1 MLLRGVAGFLLAVA
15 VSGPAVA
22 DPVDPVLPPAP
33 GQPWASTAPAA
44 AAAPPAEA
52 AAPLLD
58 GGVVSSGPPGIAQT
72 PDGRTL
78 TVLAENEKQL
88 PVAPLTT
95 ALSSRD
101 WLVGATFVGS
111 TTGEASGGTLEVG
124 YQIGCG
130 VEMNQIRLGGTEG
143 TSVNTSSVTF
153 PTQGAIDV
161 RIRPGT
167 VINAPVMTKEFKGA
181 KTRVIV
187 KDIHVRVDGCV
198 GKSNLRSYAIL
209 TSSTP
214 HTQDVVAY
222 YGVPKVF

>member
-1 MLLRGVAGFLLAVA
+1 VADPVPPPVPAQPA
-15 VSGPAVA
+15 DSASAPAVA
-22 DPVDPVLPPAP
+22 D
-33 GQPWASTAPAA
+33 
-44 AAAPPAEA
+44 AAPP
-52 AAPLLD
+52 PD
-58 GGVVSSGPPGIAQT
+58 TGVVASGPPGIAET
-72 PDGRTL
+72 ADGRTL
-78 TVLAENEKQL
+78 TVLAENETQL

-95 ALSSRD
+95 ALSTRD
-101 WLVGATFVGS
+101 WMVGATFAGT
-111 TTGEASGGTLEVG
+111 TTGEAGGGTLEVG

-143 TSVNTSSVTF
+143 ANVNAVSISF

-161 RIRPGT
+161 RIRPGQ
-167 VINAPVMTKEFKGA
+167 VVNAPVMTKEFKGA

-198 GKSNLRSYAIL
+198 GQSNLRSYAIL

>member
-1 MLLRGVAGFLLAVA
+1 MLLRGFAGCLLALT
-15 VSGPAVA
+15 VSGPAAA
-22 DPVDPVLPPAP
+22 DPVDPALPPAP

-44 AAAPPAEA
+44 EAAPPRPET
-52 AAPLLD
+52 
-58 GGVVSSGPPGIAQT
+58 GVVASGSPGIAET

-78 TVLAENEKQL
+78 TVLAEHETQL

-124 YQIGCG
+124 SQIGCG

-143 TSVNTSSVTF
+143 TSVNTSSITF
-153 PTQGAIDV
+153 PTSGAIDV

-167 VINAPVMTKEFKGA
+167 VINAPVMTKEFKGSR
-181 KTRVIV
+181 TRVIV

>member
-1 MLLRGVAGFLLAVA
+1 M
-15 VSGPAVA
+15 
-22 DPVDPVLPPAP
+22 
-33 GQPWASTAPAA
+33 
-44 AAAPPAEA
+44 
-52 AAPLLD
+52 
-58 GGVVSSGPPGIAQT
+58 
-72 PDGRTL
+72 
-78 TVLAENEKQL
+78 
-88 PVAPLTT
+88 APLTT
-95 ALSSRD
+95 ALSSRE

-111 TTGEASGGTLEVG
+111 ATGEANGGTLEVG

-143 TSVNTSSVTF
+143 TSVNATAISLPTS
-153 PTQGAIDV
+153 GAIDV

-167 VINAPVMTKEFKGA
+167 VINAPVTTKEFKGA

>member
-1 MLLRGVAGFLLAVA
+1 M
-15 VSGPAVA
+15 
-22 DPVDPVLPPAP
+22 
-33 GQPWASTAPAA
+33 
-44 AAAPPAEA
+44 
-52 AAPLLD
+52 
-58 GGVVSSGPPGIAQT
+58 
-72 PDGRTL
+72 
-78 TVLAENEKQL
+78 AENETQL

-95 ALSSRD
+95 SLSSRD
-101 WLVGATFVGS
+101 WQVGATFVGS
-111 TTGEASGGTLEVG
+111 TTGEADGGTLEVG

-130 VEMNQIRLGGTEG
+130 VEMNQIRLGGTVG
-143 TSVNTSSVTF
+143 GNVNTASVAI
-153 PTQGAIDV
+153 PIQGAIDV
-161 RIRPGT
+161 RMRPGT
-167 VINAPVMTKEFKGA
+167 VVNAPVMTKEFKGN

>member
-22 DPVDPVLPPAP
+22 DPVPPPIP

-44 AAAPPAEA
+44 DAAPPA
-52 AAPLLD
+52 LD
-58 GGVVSSGPPGIAQT
+58 TGVVASGPPGTAQT
-72 PDGRTL
+72 PDGRTI
-78 TVLAENEKQL
+78 TVAAENETQL

-101 WLVGATFVGS
+101 WLVGATFVG
-111 TTGEASGGTLEVG
+111 TATGQASGGTLEVG

-143 TSVNTSSVTF
+143 ANVNAAAISLPTS
-153 PTQGAIDV
+153 GAIDV
-161 RIRPGT
+161 RIRPGQ
-167 VINAPVMTKEFKGA
+167 VVSAPVMTKEFKGS

>member
-1 MLLRGVAGFLLAVA
+1 MLLRGIAGLLVAVA
-15 VSGPAVA
+15 VSGPAAA

-44 AAAPPAEA
+44 EAAPP
-52 AAPLLD
+52 PPDTGL
-58 GGVVSSGPPGIAQT
+58 VPSGPPGIAQT
-72 PDGRTL
+72 PDDRTL
-78 TVLAENEKQL
+78 TVLAENETQL

-143 TSVNTSSVTF
+143 ANVNSSAISF
-153 PTQGAIDV
+153 PTSGAIDV

-167 VINAPVMTKEFKGA
+167 IINAPVMTKEFKGA
-181 KTRVIV
+181 KTRVMV

>member
-1 MLLRGVAGFLLAVA
+1 MLRRGLAGLLLAVA
-15 VSGPAVA
+15 VSGPAA
-22 DPVDPVLPPAP
+22 AEPVDPPVLP
-33 GQPWASTAPAA
+33 GLTD
-44 AAAPPAEA
+44 AAAPSD
-52 AAPLLD
+52 APPPPPD
-58 GGVVSSGPPGIAQT
+58 TGVVASGPPGIAET

-78 TVLAENEKQL
+78 TVLGENETQL

-143 TSVNTSSVTF
+143 ANVNAASISF
-153 PTQGAIDV
+153 PTSGAIDL
-161 RIRPGT
+161 RIRPGQ

>member
-1 MLLRGVAGFLLAVA
+1 VLRRGLAGCLVLVATCVA
-15 VSGPAVA
+15 APAVA
-22 DPVDPVLPPAP
+22 DPEPPIPVQPVDP
-33 GQPWASTAPAA
+33 ASAS
-44 AAAPPAEA
+44 AAP
-52 AAPLLD
+52 D
-58 GGVVSSGPPGIAQT
+58 TGVVASGPPGIAET
-72 PDGRTL
+72 ADGRTL
-78 TVLAENEKQL
+78 TVLAENETQL

-95 ALSSRD
+95 ALSTRD
-101 WLVGATFVGS
+101 WMVGATFAGS

-143 TSVNTSSVTF
+143 TNVNAASIAL

-161 RIRPGT
+161 RIRPGQ

>member
-1 MLLRGVAGFLLAVA
+1 MLRRGLAGCLVLVATYVA
-15 VSGPAVA
+15 APAVA
-22 DPVDPVLPPAP
+22 DPEPPPVPAQPADP
-33 GQPWASTAPAA
+33 ASAPAVA
-44 AAAPPAEA
+44 DAAPP
-52 AAPLLD
+52 PD
-58 GGVVSSGPPGIAQT
+58 TGVVASGPPGIAET
-72 PDGRTL
+72 ADGRTL
-78 TVLAENEKQL
+78 TVLAENETQL

-95 ALSSRD
+95 ALSTRD
-101 WLVGATFVGS
+101 WMVGATFAGT

-143 TSVNTSSVTF
+143 ANVNAASISF
-153 PTQGAIDV
+153 PTLGAIDV

-167 VINAPVMTKEFKGA
+167 VINAPVMTKEFKGN

-198 GKSNLRSYAIL
+198 GKSNLRSYAVL

-214 HTQDVVAY
+214 HTQDIVAY

>member
-1 MLLRGVAGFLLAVA
+1 M
-15 VSGPAVA
+15 
-22 DPVDPVLPPAP
+22 
-33 GQPWASTAPAA
+33 
-44 AAAPPAEA
+44 
-52 AAPLLD
+52 
-58 GGVVSSGPPGIAQT
+58 
-72 PDGRTL
+72 
-78 TVLAENEKQL
+78 LAENETQL

-143 TSVNTSSVTF
+143 ANVNSSAISF
-153 PTQGAIDV
+153 PTSGAIDV

-167 VINAPVMTKEFKGA
+167 IINAPVMTKEFKGA
-181 KTRVIV
+181 KTRVMV

>member
-1 MLLRGVAGFLLAVA
+1 MLRRGLAGCLVLAATCVAA
-15 VSGPAVA
+15 PAVA
-22 DPVDPVLPPAP
+22 DPVPPPVPA
-33 GQPWASTAPAA
+33 QPADSASAPAVA
-44 AAAPPAEA
+44 DAAPP
-52 AAPLLD
+52 PD
-58 GGVVSSGPPGIAQT
+58 TGVVASGPPGIAET
-72 PDGRTL
+72 ADGRTL
-78 TVLAENEKQL
+78 TVLAENETQL

-95 ALSSRD
+95 ALSTRD
-101 WLVGATFVGS
+101 WMVGATFAGT
-111 TTGEASGGTLEVG
+111 TTGEAGGGTLEVG

-143 TSVNTSSVTF
+143 ANVNAVSISF

-161 RIRPGT
+161 RIRPGQ
-167 VINAPVMTKEFKGA
+167 VVNAPVMTKEFKGA

-198 GKSNLRSYAIL
+198 GQSNLRSYAIL

>member
-1 MLLRGVAGFLLAVA
+1 MLRRGLAGLLLAVA
-15 VSGPAVA
+15 VSGSAA
-22 DPVDPVLPPAP
+22 AEPVDPPVLP
-33 GQPWASTAPAA
+33 GLTD
-44 AAAPPAEA
+44 AAAPSD
-52 AAPLLD
+52 APPPPPD
-58 GGVVSSGPPGIAQT
+58 TGVVASGPPGIAET

-78 TVLAENEKQL
+78 TVLGENETQL

-143 TSVNTSSVTF
+143 ANVNAASISF
-153 PTQGAIDV
+153 PTSGAIDL
-161 RIRPGT
+161 RIRPGQ

>member
-1 MLLRGVAGFLLAVA
+1 VLRRGLAGCLVLAATCVAA
-15 VSGPAVA
+15 PAVA
-22 DPVDPVLPPAP
+22 DPVPPPVPA
-33 GQPWASTAPAA
+33 QPADSASAPAVA
-44 AAAPPAEA
+44 DAAPP
-52 AAPLLD
+52 PD
-58 GGVVSSGPPGIAQT
+58 TGVVASGPPGIAET
-72 PDGRTL
+72 ADGRTL
-78 TVLAENEKQL
+78 TVLAENETQL

-95 ALSSRD
+95 ALSTRD
-101 WLVGATFVGS
+101 WMVGATFAGT
-111 TTGEASGGTLEVG
+111 TTGEAGGGTLEVG

-143 TSVNTSSVTF
+143 ANVNAVSISF

-161 RIRPGT
+161 RIRPGQ
-167 VINAPVMTKEFKGA
+167 VVNAPVMTKEFKGA

-198 GKSNLRSYAIL
+198 GQSNLRSYAIL